1 MAKKP
6 KKSTKQLR
14 QPIITILGHV
24 DHGKTT
30 LLDYIKK
37 THLVKKEAGG
47 ITQSIGAYQAE
58 FKSHKL
64 TFIDTPGHAAFSK
77 MRSRGANLAD
87 LAILVV
93 AADDGVKPQTIESI
107 SHLKAADI
115 PYIVAL
121 NKIDSPGS
129 NIEVAK
135 AQLTEHE
142 VFVDGYGGNTP
153 VVEISAKEGTG
164 IDNLL
169 ENIILLAELEELPY
183 DDKSPLEAVI
193 IEAQKHQKKGI
204 LVNAIL
210 IKGQLAVQ
218 DEIKAGSALGKVKA
232 LFDENTKKVS
242 LVKPGEPVQILGFKS
257 LPEVGETITLASHT
271 LKVTSDSTSEESVPE
286 EVLDEVP
293 ETTDEPATEDISED
307 DSSAIENEDEPVV
320 TPSPPA
326 AIEKINIIL
335 KADTLGSLE
344 AIKGSFTEEI
354 NLILSG
360 TGDITESDVLLG
372 ATTGSLVF
380 GFNVKFPN
388 SVKTLADTEVVTVKT
403 YRIIY
408 ELLEYLEKK
417 VLKLIEPTID
427 EEVLGEAKIL
437 KIFEINKNKI
447 AGCKITSGVIT
458 VGDTV
463 HLKRDGEIIKDSKVK
478 FIKTGKEE
486 LKKIKAGSE
495 CGILLTA
502 KLDIKENDV
511 IIAYNKKQE
520 EE

>member
-1 MAKKP
+1 MVKKASKKP
-6 KKSTKQLR
+6 KQLR
-14 QPIITILGHV
+14 QPIIAILGHV

-47 ITQSIGAYQAE
+47 ITQSIGAYQAN
-58 FKSHKL
+58 FKDHKL

-121 NKIDSPGS
+121 NKIDAAGS
-129 NIEVAK
+129 NPEVAK

-142 VFVDGYGGNTP
+142 VFVEGYGGNIP
-153 VVEISAKEGTG
+153 VVEISAKAGTG

-183 DDKSPLEAVI
+183 DSESNLEAII

-204 LVNAIL
+204 LVNAIV
-210 IKGQLAVQ
+210 IKGQLSVQ
-218 DEIKAGSALGKVKA
+218 DRIQAGSALGKVKA
-232 LFDENTKKVS
+232 LFDENAERLTVAN
-242 LVKPGEPVQILGFKS
+242 PGEPVQILGFKD
-257 LPEVGETITLASHT
+257 LPEVGATITLST
-271 LKVTSDSTSEESVPE
+271 QVTEVVGESPEPAE
-286 EVLDEVP
+286 EVNKEA
-293 ETTDEPATEDISED
+293 ETKESETPLESSESKAETEEKTETE
-307 DSSAIENEDEPVV
+307 ENAETPTPVI
-320 TPSPPA
+320 A
-326 AIEKINIIL
+326 DKLNIIL

-344 AIKGSFTEEI
+344 AIKGSFTDEI

-372 ATTGSLVF
+372 STTGSLVL

-388 SVKTLADTEVVTVKT
+388 SVKKLAETDNVTVKT

-408 ELLEYLEKK
+408 ELLEYIEKK
-417 VLKLIEPTID
+417 VLRLIEPTID
-427 EEVLGEAKIL
+427 EEILGEAEVL
-437 KIFEINKNKI
+437 KIFEINKKII
-447 AGCKITSGVIT
+447 AGCKITSGTLT
-458 VGDTV
+458 VGDTI
-463 HLKRDGEIIKDSKVK
+463 HLKRDGEIVKDSKIK

-486 LKKIKAGSE
+486 LKKVSAGSE

-502 KLDIKENDV
+502 KLDIAESDV
-511 IIAYNKKQE
+511 IISYNKKQE